1 MSTEKTN
8 AEKTN
13 IKKINFKRELPTTTL
28 SGFAL
33 SGLLILTILSI
44 LLKNMPGKI
53 QTAGDELLKLNATEG
68 VSNAVT
74 TVVVFFRGFDT
85 LGEIAVLFI
94 ASLGIGLMLN
104 TNHKCNIKAQSN
116 FMLQT
121 ASKLLFPIMLLFGV
135 YVMIYGHLS
144 PGGGFQGGVIVASAV
159 LLLLISHKEFEVPH
173 SVIVVLETFAGVSY
187 VLIGLMGLLVLD
199 VFLANFIPHD
209 ISQMGLLLSGGVIPI
224 IYIIVGIKVGS
235 EMSMIVQN
243 LIQRDQ
249 HV

>member
-1 MSTEKTN
+1 MSL
-8 AEKTN
+8 
-13 IKKINFKRELPTTTL
+13 KRELPTSTL

-33 SGLLILTILSI
+33 SGLLILTILNI
-44 LLKNMPGKI
+44 LLQNMPDNIK
-53 QTAGDELLKLNATEG
+53 TAGDSLLKLNATDG
-68 VSNAVT
+68 VANAVT

-94 ASLGIGLMLN
+94 ASLGIGLMLHSN
-104 TNHKCNIKAQSN
+104 SKCNIKSESN

-121 ASKLLFPIMLLFGV
+121 ASKILFPVILLFGV

-144 PGGGFQGGVIVASAV
+144 PGGGFQGGVIIASAV

-173 SVIVVLETFAGVSY
+173 SVIVALETFAGVSY
-187 VLIGLMGLLVLD
+187 VLIGLIGLLVLD
-199 VFLANFIPHD
+199 IFLGNFLPHD
-209 ISQMGLLLSGGVIPI
+209 MSQMGLLLSGGIIPI

-243 LIQRDQ
+243 LIKRD
-249 HV
+249 HDV